1 MRKIVKYIAVALL
14 FVGSIAQAQ
23 TPANIVKEGDY
34 TITSTETL
42 TATQSIT
49 LKPNSWIKAGSNF
62 SAVVTPDA
70 YIPISLNI
78 DENYIFTRVYQEAKT
93 TSSAIRNNSDVIES
107 ISYFDGLGRPKQQ
120 ITIKASPDQK
130 DIVSHITY
138 DTLGRQAKQ
147 YLPFERQAGAV
158 GSYNPVNINTDINSY
173 YQNKYAADFA
183 GVTQANVNAYS
194 ESNFESSPLN
204 RVLEQGAPGTDWKAN
219 PNTDTDHTV
228 KFDWATNT
236 ATEVFYFDINFTND
250 NPETPTLIKNGYYNA
265 DELLITIT
273 KDENWQLGQTHPND
287 HTTKEYRDKQGNVL
301 LKRTYNT
308 NVPHDTYYIYDDFGN
323 LTYVIPPKVTLSA
336 TDGVSTTELSE
347 LCYQYKYDYRNRLI
361 EKKIPGKGMESIVY
375 DNLDR
380 PVLTQDANQ
389 AAKNP
394 KEWLFTKYDAL
405 SRVIY
410 TGIHKNN
417 KNRAAIQSDHFTDKT
432 SLQNYETKVST
443 GSGYD
448 NTYYSNDDFPNTNL
462 EVLTVNYYDNYY
474 FDKVTL
480 ALPSKSYGVDI
491 VNYDDANTTQTR
503 GLSTGSRVKVLTTN
517 NWITTI
523 TGYDKKAR
531 PIYVASKNDFLNTTD
546 VIESKL
552 DFAGKVLQTKTTHT
566 KDSNPTIVTIDSF
579 TYDHVARLLTQTQQI
594 NSQTPETIVSNTY
607 DEIGQ
612 LASKEVGG
620 GLQDVDYTYNVRG
633 WLKSINQG
641 TTANGDLFGF
651 AIDYNSETNP
661 LYNGNIAKTSWQT
674 ANDNVTRSYA
684 YTYDALN
691 RLKYGAFTGT
701 NPGSAEY
708 DMGVSYD
715 KNGNIKDLYR
725 FDAGGYSN
733 IMDNLTYTYD
743 SGNKLL
749 SVSDTGFNRGFKDE
763 NTSGNDFEYDING
776 NMIEDKNKGITN
788 ITYNHLNLPETVSIS
803 NPQGTGNITYI
814 YNATG
819 TKLKKIAPSGSSLIE
834 TEYAGNYV
842 YKSGN
847 LEFFGH
853 SEGIVEKEND
863 GYKYV
868 YQFKDQVGNI
878 RLSYSDKNKDGTITQ
893 NEIIQEKNYYP
904 FGLTHKGYNNILR
917 GRNHNYGF
925 GGTEFSEELNL
936 NSYDFG
942 ERNYNP
948 TLGRW
953 FNIDP
958 LTEFMRSQSPYNFGF
973 NNPIYFSDSGGNIPW
988 PVPEMFKQWTRR
1000 MDSPFG
1006 GPRTCSGCSRWHKGV
1021 DINFDGGGAT
1031 DYGAPVLATHSGKVV
1046 SIKTTLDGSGRNVYI
1061 QSPDGSFQTRYF
1073 HLSSILVKKDQ
1084 EISEGMTIG
1093 LIGGSGKGFEK
1104 RTNKVGYVPHL
1115 HYGIIKAPFN
1125 DSGDDHSWYDPTE
1138 GHGKN
1143 PDYLVDPQTWITAGP
1158 WPESYY
1164 NNDNY
1169 FAFYNFSGVTV
1180 ARKTSA
1186 TRKALPKASA
1196 ASTISPEGIA
1206 PSPAPAPDPGGGT
1219 IPLPNPN
1226 PAPDPVNPVI
1236 IPFDPIID

>member
-1 MRKIVKYIAVALL
+1 MRKIAKYIAVALL

-49 LKPNSWIKAGSNF
+49 LKPNSWIKEGSNF

-93 TSSAIRNNSDVIES
+93 TPNAISNNSDVIES

-120 ITIKASPDQK
+120 IAIKASPDQK
-130 DIVSHITY
+130 DIVNHITY
-138 DTLGRQAKQ
+138 DTFGRQAKQ

-183 GVTQANVNAYS
+183 GVTPANVNAYS

-219 PNTDTDHTV
+219 PNSDTDHTV

-273 KDENWQLGQTHPND
+273 KDENWQPGQTHTND
-287 HTTKEYRDKQGNVL
+287 HTTKEYTDKQGRVV
-301 LKRTYNT
+301 LKRTYNN
-308 NVPHDTYYIYDDFGN
+308 NVPHDTYYVYDDFGN

-336 TDGVSTTELSE
+336 TDGVSATELSE

-405 SRVIY
+405 GRVIY

-432 SLQNYETKVST
+432 ALQNYETKVST

-552 DFAGKVLQTKTTHT
+552 DFSGKVLQTKTTHT
-566 KDSNPTIVTIDSF
+566 KDSNPAIVTIDSF
-579 TYDHVARLLTQTQQI
+579 TYDHVARLLTQNQQI
-594 NSQTPETIVSNTY
+594 NSQTPESIVANTY

-651 AIDYNSETNP
+651 TLDYNNGSNA

-674 ANDNVTRSYA
+674 ANDNVTRGYA

-733 IMDNLTYTYD
+733 VMDNLTYTYD

-749 SVSDTGFNRGFKDE
+749 SVSDTGFDRGFKDG
-763 NTSGNDFEYDING
+763 NTSGNDFDYDING
-776 NMIEDKNKGITN
+776 NMTEDKNKGITS

-803 NPQGTGNITYI
+803 NAQGTGIISYF
-814 YNATG
+814 YDATG

-853 SEGIVEKEND
+853 SEGIVEKEAD
-863 GYKYV
+863 GYKYI
-868 YQFKDQVGNI
+868 YQYRDYLGNI
-878 RLSYSDKNKDGTITQ
+878 RLSYSDTNNDGLIAQ
-893 NEIIQEKNYYP
+893 AEIIEEHNYYP
-904 FGLTHKGYNNILR
+904 FGLQHKGYNDIIR
-917 GRNHNYGF
+917 GKKHPYGF
-925 GGTEFSEELNL
+925 GGKEEQDELGIGWL
-936 NSYDFG
+936 DFHA
-942 ERNYNP
+942 RNYDASI
-948 TLGRW
+948 GRW
-953 FNIDP
+953 MNVDP
-958 LTEFMRSQSPYNFGF
+958 LADQFINQTPYNYANNNPKYFVDPDGMASQAIPSNIGTSTITDSPRGKREEEKPNGEKPNKFKQYFDTKLSQYQSITGVSASQSIGTSINVFFSKYSNSFNESFANAFSGIKTLFTNPLALLRVPSTREIVQNQIDNIPSGRLLSFGVKQQIAIMQGDPTALGAVHGAEF
-973 NNPIYFSDSGGNIPW
+973 GRASIDLAGIAIGAGISRGISLPKFRILTDVGHKSLYTLNGNLTRQYFSGFQVNNFRFQFHKHWLPL
-988 PVPEMFKQWTRR
+988 
-1000 MDSPFG
+1000 
-1006 GPRTCSGCSRWHKGV
+1006 KGV
-1021 DINFDGGGAT
+1021 KPGT
-1031 DYGAPVLATHSGKVV
+1031 K
-1046 SIKTTLDGSGRNVYI
+1046 
-1061 QSPDGSFQTRYF
+1061 
-1073 HLSSILVKKDQ
+1073 
-1084 EISEGMTIG
+1084 
-1093 LIGGSGKGFEK
+1093 
-1104 RTNKVGYVPHL
+1104 VPHL
-1115 HYGIIKAPFN
+1115 NFDFGRGINYHFLL
-1125 DSGDDHSWYDPTE
+1125 
-1138 GHGKN
+1138 GKFR
-1143 PDYLVDPQTWITAGP
+1143 
-1158 WPESYY
+1158 
-1164 NNDNY
+1164 NNGSR
-1169 FAFYNFSGVTV
+1169 FY
-1180 ARKTSA
+1180 R
-1186 TRKALPKASA
+1186 
-1196 ASTISPEGIA
+1196 
-1206 PSPAPAPDPGGGT
+1206 GG
-1219 IPLPNPN
+1219 
-1226 PAPDPVNPVI
+1226 
-1236 IPFDPIID
+1236 F